1 MKIAYY
7 APLLLPVGLPSF
19 SVDPAARED
28 RKSARKARKER
39 VNDVR
44 KGK

>member
-28 RKSARKARKER
+28 RKSARKAQKSKGEGRKQ
-39 VNDVR
+39 
-44 KGK
+44 G